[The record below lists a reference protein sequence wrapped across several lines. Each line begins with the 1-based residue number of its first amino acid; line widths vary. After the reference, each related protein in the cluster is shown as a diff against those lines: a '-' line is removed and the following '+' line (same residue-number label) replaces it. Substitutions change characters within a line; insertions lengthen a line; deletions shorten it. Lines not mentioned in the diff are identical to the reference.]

1 MTLLLNHRMLL
12 IAGKGGVGRT
22 TSAAVIACA
31 AARLGKRVLLA
42 QTHAPE
48 RLGRLLGYPHEIG
61 PKVVYVRENIWAVN
75 IDPQLALREYG
86 LQILRYETL
95 YSALFENKAMRNFLG
110 AFPGIDYWTMLGKT
124 WWHTTETQDGSAK
137 YDLVVLDGPASG
149 HALAMLRIPA
159 AVQSAMSKGPLARD
173 AAQVLSLLRN
183 PELFSV
189 VLVTLPEEL
198 PARETLQLRQ
208 ALTEELRLP
217 VGPVFVNGMPP
228 AEATDPTLAHLFE
241 SVQCPSSTDPI
252 CAILSGARVL
262 AERRRDAERI
272 LTQLTKMLGLPMLE
286 FPRLPT
292 NDLGPAEIEHLAGL
306 LVAADV

>member
-1 MTLLLNHRMLL
+1 MLL

-61 PKVVYVRENIWAVN
+61 PVVVHVRENIWAVN
-75 IDPQLALREYG
+75 IDPRIALREYG

-95 YSALFENKAMRNFLG
+95 YNALFENKAMRNFLG

-124 WWHTTETQDGSAK
+124 WWHTTETLGEKPK

-149 HALAMLRIPA
+149 HTLAMLRIPT
-159 AVQSAMSKGPLARD
+159 AVRSAMPKGPLARD
-173 AAQVLSLLRN
+173 ADQVLSLLTN
-183 PELFSV
+183 PKLFSV
-189 VLVTLPEEL
+189 VLVTLPEDL
-198 PARETLQLRQ
+198 PARETIHLKQSLE
-208 ALTEELRLP
+208 AELHLP
-217 VGPVFVNGMPP
+217 IGPVFVNGMPP
-228 AEATDPTLAHLFE
+228 AEAMDPFLARLFE
-241 SVQCPSSTDPI
+241 SVPCPTLTDPL
-252 CAILSGARVL
+252 CAILTGARVL

-272 LTQLTKMLGLPMLE
+272 LIQLTEALGLPLLE
-286 FPRLPT
+286 LPRLPT

-306 LVAADV
+306 LIASEF